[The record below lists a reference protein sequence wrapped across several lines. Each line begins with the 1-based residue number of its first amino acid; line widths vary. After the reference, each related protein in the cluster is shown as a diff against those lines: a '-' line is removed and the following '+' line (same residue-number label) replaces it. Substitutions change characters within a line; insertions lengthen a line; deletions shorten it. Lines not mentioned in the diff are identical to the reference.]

1 METSGAIWADS
12 LTAVVLVGLVSLVG
26 ATTLVGASARL
37 TSGWLKHVLI
47 VLVAFAAGAL
57 LGDAFLHLLPETV
70 EKTGELGL
78 STSLAVLAGVSAF
91 FVLEKGLHWHHSHI
105 GHEETVHP
113 VAITNLIGD
122 GLHNFLDG
130 AIIAASFTVSPQ
142 LGVATAV
149 AVAVHEIPQELGDF
163 GILVHSGLT
172 PRRALA
178 LNFASSL
185 AAIAGA
191 VATLAF
197 APVETIE
204 SAMVPF
210 TAGAF
215 IYIAST
221 DLMPEIHKEPEP
233 LKSVIQLL
241 AFGCGVGVMAALLV
255 IG

>member
-1 METSGAIWADS
+1 METTSTIWINS
-12 LTAVVLVGLVSLVG
+12 LIAVVLVGLVSLVG
-26 ATTLVGASARL
+26 AVGLVGASAR
-37 TSGWLKHVLI
+37 TSSGWLKQVLI

-70 EKTGELGL
+70 ERTGELGL
-78 STSLAVLAGVSAF
+78 STSFAVLAGVSAF

-113 VAITNLIGD
+113 VAVTNLIGD

-130 AIIAASFTVSPQ
+130 AIIAASFAVSPQ

-178 LNFASSL
+178 LNFFSGL

-204 SAMVPF
+204 TAMVPF

-233 LKSVIQLL
+233 VKSVIQLL
-241 AFGCGVGVMAALLV
+241 AFGCGVGVMAAMLMFE
-255 IG
+255 

>member
-1 METSGAIWADS
+1 MESGSVWFSALS
-12 LTAVVLVGLVSLVG
+12 AVVLVSAVSLVG
-26 ATTLVGASARL
+26 ATSLLVKERF
-37 TSGWLKHVLI
+37 LKPILI

-70 EKTGELGL
+70 ERTGELGL

-113 VAITNLIGD
+113 VAVTNLIGD

-130 AIIAASFTVSPQ
+130 AIIAASFSVSPQ
-142 LGVATAV
+142 LGIATTV
-149 AVAVHEIPQELGDF
+149 AVALHEIPQELGDF
-163 GILVHSGLT
+163 GILVHSGLS
-172 PRRALA
+172 PRRALT
-178 LNFASSL
+178 LNFASGL

-191 VATLAF
+191 IATLAF
-197 APVETIE
+197 TPVATIE
-204 SAMVPF
+204 NAMVPF

-233 LKSVIQLL
+233 VKSIIQLI
-241 AFGCGVGVMAALLV
+241 AFGCGVGIMAALLV
-255 IG
+255 LE

>member
-1 METSGAIWADS
+1 M
-12 LTAVVLVGLVSLVG
+12 SLVLNDKVLR
-26 ATTLVGASARL
+26 T
-37 TSGWLKHVLI
+37 VLI

-57 LGDAFLHLLPETV
+57 LGDAFLHLLPEIV
-70 EKTGELGL
+70 EIRGGL
-78 STSLAVLAGVSAF
+78 DPATSFATLAGVSVF

-113 VAITNLIGD
+113 VAVTNVVGD

-130 AIIAASFTVSPQ
+130 AIVAASFATSPT
-142 LGVATAV
+142 LGIATAI
-149 AVAVHEIPQELGDF
+149 AVALHEIPQELGDF
-163 GILVHSGLT
+163 GILVHSGLQ
-172 PRRALA
+172 PKRALA
-178 LNFASSL
+178 LNFVSGL

-197 APVETIE
+197 APVEAIE
-204 SAMVPF
+204 NAMVPF

-255 IG
+255 IE

>member
-1 METSGAIWADS
+1 MESGSVWLSALA
-12 LTAVVLVGLVSLVG
+12 AVVLVSVVSLVG
-26 ATTLVGASARL
+26 ASSLILKES
-37 TSGWLKHVLI
+37 WLKPTLI

-70 EKTGELGL
+70 AEDGELSL
-78 STSLAVLAGVSAF
+78 STSFAVLAGVSTF

-130 AIIAASFTVSPQ
+130 AIIAASFAVSPQ
-142 LGVATAV
+142 LGVATSIAV
-149 AVAVHEIPQELGDF
+149 ALHEIPQELGDF

-178 LNFASSL
+178 LNFASGL
-185 AAIAGA
+185 LAIAGA
-191 VATLAF
+191 VMTLAF
-197 APVETIE
+197 TPVETIE
-204 SAMVPF
+204 NAIVPF

-233 LKSVIQLL
+233 MKSIIQLL

-255 IG
+255 LE

>member
-1 METSGAIWADS
+1 MESGSVWFSAIA
-12 LTAVVLVGLVSLVG
+12 AVVLVSGVSLVG
-26 ATTLVGASARL
+26 ASSLVLKES
-37 TSGWLKHVLI
+37 WLKPTLI

-70 EKTGELGL
+70 AETGELRL
-78 STSLAVLAGVSAF
+78 STSFAVLAGVSTF

-130 AIIAASFTVSPQ
+130 AIIAASFAVSPQ
-142 LGVATAV
+142 LGVATTIAV
-149 AVAVHEIPQELGDF
+149 ALHEIPQELGDF

-172 PRRALA
+172 PRRALT
-178 LNFASSL
+178 LNFASGL
-185 AAIAGA
+185 LAIAGA
-191 VATLAF
+191 VVTLAF
-197 APVETIE
+197 TPVETIE
-204 SAMVPF
+204 NAMVPF

-233 LKSVIQLL
+233 VKSIIQLL

-255 IG
+255 LE

>member
-1 METSGAIWADS
+1 METPGTVWLSALA
-12 LTAVVLVGLVSLVG
+12 AVVLVSVLSLVG
-26 ATTLVGASARL
+26 ASSLVL
-37 TSGWLKHVLI
+37 KEKWLKPMLI

-57 LGDAFLHLLPETV
+57 LGDAFLHLLPEAV
-70 EKTGELGL
+70 EAKGELSL
-78 STSLAVLAGVSAF
+78 SISLAVLAGVSAF
-91 FVLEKGLHWHHSHI
+91 FVLEKGLHWHHAHI

-113 VAITNLIGD
+113 VAVTNLIGD

-130 AIIAASFTVSPQ
+130 AIIAASFAVSPQ
-142 LGVATAV
+142 LGVATTV
-149 AVAVHEIPQELGDF
+149 AVALHEIPQELGDF
-163 GILVHSGLT
+163 GILVHSGLS
-172 PRRALA
+172 PKRALM
-178 LNFASSL
+178 LNFVSGL

-197 APVETIE
+197 TPVDTIE
-204 SAMVPF
+204 NAMVPF
-210 TAGAF
+210 AAGAF

-255 IG
+255 LE

>member
-1 METSGAIWADS
+1 MESDGSTWVGALVAVAIVSGI
-12 LTAVVLVGLVSLVG
+12 SLVG
-26 ATTLVGASARL
+26 AASLVVREKL
-37 TSGWLKHVLI
+37 LRNILI

-70 EKTGELGL
+70 EVKGEFGV
-78 STSLAVLAGVSAF
+78 STSFAVLAGVSSF

-105 GHEETVHP
+105 GHDETVHP
-113 VAITNLIGD
+113 VAVTNLMGD

-130 AIIAASFTVSPQ
+130 AIIASSFAASPE
-142 LGVATAV
+142 LGIATAI
-149 AVAVHEIPQELGDF
+149 AVALHEIPQELGDF
-163 GILVHSGLT
+163 GILVHSGLK
-172 PRRALA
+172 PRKALA
-178 LNFASSL
+178 LNFATGL
-185 AAIAGA
+185 AAVAGA

-197 APVETIE
+197 APVEAIE
-204 SAMVPF
+204 QAMVPF

-241 AFGCGVGVMAALLV
+241 AFGCGVGIMAGLLV
-255 IG
+255 LE